1 MNTAPAWHV
10 PFDEFRKG
18 LAESGATSHVGMD
31 HGSMRVLLYRPVDE
45 DTQSPHRRDEIYI
58 IDSGTAEF
66 RREREI
72 VAVSVGDV
80 LFVPAGMDHR
90 FETFSPDFS
99 TWVVFWGPDG
109 GEIQRSQ

>member
-1 MNTAPAWHV
+1 VNSAPVWHV

-31 HGSMRVLLYRPVDE
+31 HGSMRVLLYRPLE
-45 DTQSPHRRDEIYI
+45 LDTQSPHRRDEIYI
-58 IDSGTAEF
+58 VDSGTAAF
-66 RREREI
+66 RRERE
-72 VAVSVGDV
+72 VVPVSTGDV
-80 LFVPAGMDHR
+80 LFVPAGMDHC

-109 GEIQRSQ
+109 GENQRSE

>member
-1 MNTAPAWHV
+1 VNSAPTWHV

-31 HGSMRVLLYRPVDE
+31 QGTMRLLLYRPLHE
-45 DTQSPHRRDEIYI
+45 DPQTPHRRDEIYI
-58 IDSGTAEF
+58 VEGGTAEF
-66 RREREI
+66 RRDQETVP
-72 VAVSVGDV
+72 VAAGDV
-80 LFVPAGMDHR
+80 FFVPAGMNHR

-109 GEIQRSQ
+109 GENERSQ